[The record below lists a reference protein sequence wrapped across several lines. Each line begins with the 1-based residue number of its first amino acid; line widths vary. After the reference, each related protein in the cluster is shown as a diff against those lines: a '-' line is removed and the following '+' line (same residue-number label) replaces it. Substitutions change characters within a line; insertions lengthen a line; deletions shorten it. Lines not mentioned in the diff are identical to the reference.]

1 MLQKKN
7 LLAGVLFILAL
18 TSFAQ
23 QAELS
28 VQTGHSATIRTISFS
43 PGDDIIASAGDDNK
57 IILWD
62 FLTTKQFAVLL
73 GHKKKITGISFH
85 PTEEILISSSADSTI
100 KFWNIKTGKCIN
112 TVLLNYPVHC
122 VQFHPDGK
130 SFATGGNELA
140 IFEYPDLKKKKLP
153 ILPKKEFTCLT
164 FSEDGAMIAFGG
176 MREDFSYV
184 VNLKEASLLKK
195 IPASATDFKFD
206 AKAGT
211 ILYCTSQGL
220 AAEIGIYQKV
230 KKKSTSTD
238 WMLNSINSLELT
250 TTHLYLANDNGE
262 VHVYDRQTYFE
273 QKILKSKKAKI
284 NCIEISNNGHFL
296 ASAGANRSILIW
308 DLTTN
313 QATKVFKGSVG
324 KINALSFSKD
334 GKEILIGYEDGTLRK
349 TNLLTNQSIIN
360 SPQSANEIIL
370 SRFSYS
376 VYEILSFEK
385 DSAIFTVHK
394 KRHSLVH
401 ESVYDKILEYT
412 VTWHFKENYLTL
424 TERKELSGQA
434 KIYMNDLKNGIIHP
448 VEFLLNPSLMSAIDS
463 TNTKKARILEN
474 ELELFNQGYHLPLK
488 KIEGEHTD
496 RMTTVIYNNAF
507 GFVATAGWDGM
518 IRFRETS
525 SGELL
530 TTFGAFA
537 GGQFIYINPEG
548 YYFSSKKSLDYIG
561 FKLDGK
567 IYSFEQF
574 DLKYNRPDLVAMYL
588 PYYNDLYRDA
598 YKNAYDKR
606 LNKLGISQ
614 QSLDASQNVPKLT
627 YERNSEQLLLS
638 NKIELIISCSDKIQE
653 LDKLHIKVNGVPEF
667 GRFGK
672 SISGHDYKESVPIEL
687 TPGSNYIQLYVTN
700 KSGVSSYHES
710 FTIEAHK
717 KDIPSN
723 LYLISIG
730 VSSYTQSQYNLNFA
744 RKDAEDVDR
753 FFGGHYGLFDTVR
766 TKLLVDSN
774 VTLSNIYDLNSFL
787 SSANPND
794 VVIVF
799 IAGHGVLDNELDYY
813 LASHDMNFKN
823 PSEKGIPYEF
833 FEELLDQTKSRKKVM
848 FVDACHSGE
857 IDKEEVIKTEVI
869 ASEQGDIKFRSVGVS
884 IKNKDEI
891 NSFDLAKSLFA
902 DMRLNN
908 GTTVVSSA
916 GGSEYAI
923 ESENWR
929 NGAFTY
935 CMLFGLSSKK
945 ADLNGNK
952 MILLSELQEYLLFEV
967 NKLTNG
973 QQTPTSRVENLNN
986 DFRLN

>member
-1 MLQKKN
+1 LQKKKII
-7 LLAGVLFILAL
+7 LFGVLILL
-18 TSFAQ
+18 SITPFSQ
-23 QAELS
+23 QVELS
-28 VQTGHSATIRTISFS
+28 VQTGHSAAINTIAFS
-43 PGDDIIASAGDDNK
+43 PGDDVIASAGDDNK

-73 GHKKKITGISFH
+73 GHEKKITEISFH
-85 PTEEILISSSADSTI
+85 PTEPILASSSVDSTL
-100 KFWNIKTGKCIN
+100 KFWNIKTGKCLN
-112 TVLLNYPVHC
+112 TLQFRYPVHG

-130 SFATGGNELA
+130 SIATAGIEINIFSYPELN
-140 IFEYPDLKKKKLP
+140 KQKLP
-153 ILPKKEFTCLT
+153 LISKKEFTSLKY
-164 FSEDGAMIAFGG
+164 SDDGSMLAFGG
-176 MREDFSYV
+176 IQEDLAYV
-184 VNLKEASLLKK
+184 VNLKDSALLKK
-195 IPASATDFKFD
+195 ITASVADFKFD
-206 AKAGT
+206 ATAGT
-211 ILYCTSQGL
+211 ILYCTSQGM
-220 AAEIGIYQKV
+220 AGEIGISEKV

-250 TTHLYLANDNGE
+250 KTHLYLANDNGE
-262 VHVYDRQTYFE
+262 IHVYERETYLE
-273 QKILKSKKAKI
+273 QKILKSKRAKI
-284 NCIEISNNGHFL
+284 NSIEISHSGHYL

-308 DLTTN
+308 DINTG
-313 QATKVFKGSVG
+313 QATKLFKGSVG
-324 KINALSFSKD
+324 KINALAFSKD
-334 GKEILIGYEDGTLRK
+334 GKEILIGYEDGSLRK
-349 TNLLTNQSIIN
+349 TNLITNQNIIN
-360 SPQSANEIIL
+360 SPQSAAELIL

-376 VYEILSFEK
+376 VYEILNFEK
-385 DSAIFTVHK
+385 DSAVFTVHK
-394 KRHSLVH
+394 KRHSLVQ

-424 TERKELSGQA
+424 TQQKELSGQA
-434 KIYMNDLKNGIIHP
+434 KIYIEDLKNGINHP
-448 VEFLLNPSLMSAIDS
+448 VEFLLNPTLTIATDSAKTREAKIIGS
-463 TNTKKARILEN
+463 
-474 ELELFNQGYHLPLK
+474 ELELFSQGHHVPRK
-488 KIEGEHTD
+488 KVDGEHSD
-496 RMTTVIYNNAF
+496 RMTTVVYNNVF

-518 IRFRETS
+518 IRFRDNT

-530 TTFGAFA
+530 STFGAFA

-588 PYYNDLYRDA
+588 PYYNQTYRDA
-598 YKNAYDKR
+598 YKNAYEKR
-606 LNKLGISQ
+606 LKKMGITQ
-614 QSLDASQNVPKLT
+614 ESLEAAQNIPKLT
-627 YERNSEQLLLS
+627 YERNIDQLLLN
-638 NKIELIISCSDKIQE
+638 NKIELQISCSDKIE
-653 LDKLHIKVNGVPEF
+653 DLDKLHIKVNGVPEF
-667 GRFGK
+667 GRYGK
-672 SISGHDYKESVPIEL
+672 SISGNEYKETVSLEL

-700 KSGVSSYHES
+700 KGGISSYHES

-717 KDIPSN
+717 KDIPSD

-730 VSSYTQSQYNLNFA
+730 VSAYKQAQYNLNFA
-744 RKDAEDVDR
+744 RKDAEDVNR
-753 FFGGHYGLFDTVR
+753 FFGGQYGIFSSIK
-766 TKLLVDSN
+766 TKLLVDSS
-774 VTLSNIYDLNSFL
+774 VTLSNIYQLNSFL
-787 SSANPND
+787 STAKPND
-794 VVIVF
+794 VVMVF
-799 IAGHGVLDNELDYY
+799 IAGHGVLDIELDYY
-813 LASHDMNFKN
+813 LASYDMDFKN

-857 IDKEEVIKTEVI
+857 IDKEEVIKTETI
-869 ASEQGDIKFRSVGVS
+869 ENEQGDIKFRYAGVD

-916 GGSEYAI
+916 GGAEYAI
-923 ESENWR
+923 ESENWK

-935 CMLFGLSSKK
+935 CLLFGLSSQK
-945 ADLNGNK
+945 ADLNQNK